1 MSEPLFYKVREA
13 AQILGVSKTLL
24 HDRINAGEFPCVR
37 IGRRVLI
44 SRLVLEKMAQPS
56 DNAEKR

>member
-1 MSEPLFYKVREA
+1 MSEPLFYSVRDA
-13 AQILGVSKTLL
+13 AKALGVSKTLL
-24 HDRINAGEFPCVR
+24 HERINAGAFPCVR

-56 DNAEKR
+56 DNAEKH